1 MKENYIYQILK
12 QFFLHSY
19 PPEIE
24 SKVQKWIIKDKWT
37 AEKNNILSAIWDEI
51 EIPPNDNTYRAL
63 DRVKNTIRQ
72 IENKKKHLKMRRVL
86 LGSAAVI
93 IPILLLLGSYFY
105 FSQDVKMIEVV
116 TFNNQQKQCTLSD
129 GTTILLNSCTKVIYP
144 SKFKDSIR
152 VVTLIGEA
160 YFSVASNV
168 TKPFIVK
175 TKDLSVRVLG
185 TQFNI
190 SAYPSDDRTIAT
202 LNSGKIQVDIQA
214 GKADCRYILKPN
226 QEIVFNKIDKSVL
239 INTVTGEN
247 IGWKDGSLVF
257 QDATFNDIV
266 NTIERRFGVTVEYDK
281 QRFSNTPYTL
291 KFMNNESLEDVLNIL
306 QDVVGG
312 FEYKKEN
319 NKITLIQKG
328 GDK

>member
-12 QFFLHSY
+12 QFFLYSY

-72 IENKKKHLKMRRVL
+72 IENKKKYLKMRRVL

-116 TFNNQQKQCTLSD
+116 TSNNQQKQCTLSD

-281 QRFSNTPYTL
+281 QRFSNTPYTI

-306 QDVVGG
+306 QDVVGS

-319 NKITLIQKG
+319 SKITLIQKG

>member
-12 QFFLHSY
+12 QFFLNSY
-19 PPEIE
+19 SPEIE
-24 SKVQKWIIKDKWT
+24 SKVQKWIIKEKWT
-37 AEKNNILSAIWDEI
+37 AEKNNAMSAIWDEI
-51 EIPPNDNTYRAL
+51 EIPPNNNTYKAL
-63 DRVKNTIRQ
+63 ERVKNTIRQ
-72 IENKKKHLKMRRVL
+72 IESKKKRLKMRRVL

-93 IPILLLLGSYFY
+93 IPILLLLGGYFY
-105 FSQDVKMIEVV
+105 SQDVKMVEVL
-116 TFNNQQKQCTLSD
+116 TSTNQQKQCTLSD
-129 GTTILLNSCTKVIYP
+129 GTTILLNSCSKVTYP
-144 SKFKDSIR
+144 SEFKDSAR

-160 YFSVASNV
+160 YFSVASDV

-190 SAYPSDDRTIAT
+190 SAYPSDDRTITT

-214 GKADCRYILKPN
+214 EKADSRYILKPN

-239 INTVTGEN
+239 INTVTGKN
-247 IGWKDGSLVF
+247 VGWKDGSLVF
-257 QDATFNDIV
+257 QDDTFNDIV
-266 NTIERRFGVTVEYDK
+266 NSIERRFGVTIEYDK
-281 QRFSNTPYTL
+281 QGFSNIPYTL
-291 KFMNNESLEDVLNIL
+291 KFVNNESLEDVLNIL
-306 QDVVGG
+306 QDVVGD

-319 NKITLIQKG
+319 SKITLIQKG

>member
-12 QFFLHSY
+12 QFFLNSY

-24 SKVQKWIIKDKWT
+24 SKVQKWIIKEKWT
-37 AEKNNILSAIWDEI
+37 AEKNNAMSAIWDEI
-51 EIPPNDNTYRAL
+51 EIPPNNNTYKAL
-63 DRVKNTIRQ
+63 ERVKNTIRQ
-72 IENKKKHLKMRRVL
+72 IESKKKRLKMRRVL
-86 LGSAAVI
+86 LGSTAVI
-93 IPILLLLGSYFY
+93 IPILLLLGGYFY
-105 FSQDVKMIEVV
+105 INQDVKMVEVL
-116 TFNNQQKQCTLSD
+116 TSTNQQKQCTLSD
-129 GTTILLNSCTKVIYP
+129 GTTILLNSCSKVTYP
-144 SKFKDSIR
+144 SEFKDSVR

-160 YFSVASNV
+160 YFSVASDV

-190 SAYPSDDRTIAT
+190 SAYPSDDRTITT

-214 GKADCRYILKPN
+214 EKADSRYILKPN

-239 INTVTGEN
+239 INTVTGKN
-247 IGWKDGSLVF
+247 VGWKDGSLVF
-257 QDATFNDIV
+257 QDDTFNDIV
-266 NTIERRFGVTVEYDK
+266 NSIERRFGVTIEYDK
-281 QRFSNTPYTL
+281 QGFLNIPYTL
-291 KFMNNESLEDVLNIL
+291 KFVNNESLEDVLNIL

-319 NKITLIQKG
+319 SKITLIQTG